1 VAQCA
6 FEVDLEEGEMGIHKA
21 DFSARCRGAIAV
33 SKRSMLKV
41 CGLAFMLF
49 LSAMNLAAQTTSTIE
64 GTVKDKQ
71 GLAVAGAQVHV
82 TSNAL
87 AIDHTATTDSDGAY
101 RIAAL
106 PPGIYEI
113 KATKEGFQSEVL
125 KSIEVTLN
133 RSLQLDITM
142 QVGSLN
148 QTVEVDSATP
158 LLETSA
164 SSTGSTITP
173 QQIEDMPINGRNY
186 LDLLQLVPGV
196 SLNRQADPAGDDA
209 TPILGERGGNA
220 LFLIDG
226 LPNKDNFNGGPSAQF
241 NQDSILE
248 FQVIT
253 AGYKA
258 EFGHAS
264 GGIINVVTRG
274 GTNDWHGG
282 VSAFFRNS
290 VFDSND
296 IPTATTGAPF
306 LNRWDPTAY
315 FGGPIVKDKVFFFGS
330 AERIQESRDLN
341 FTFNPNLPASLI
353 AFETPFNKHSLTY
366 DTRGRFKL
374 DENLGRHRLTEQM
387 NYTNTHITDYLP
399 LTASI
404 NLPDTRENLDGRTLM
419 LGFSDLWTI
428 GDTSNPWVM
437 NSYFQYRADPQR
449 TSPAHPEAGVPNNL
463 FNLFDTYTSGD
474 EFGNL
479 GQASFGPG
487 YNSFSFYQKYISL
500 GTNLGKQFGHHNIKF
515 GWDFQNSKVDGAEP
529 NNFFTQLFATVDDFN
544 TFGPINSGIN
554 LITLQAGPTPQ
565 DNLVHIRNN
574 YNGLFV
580 QDDWKLT
587 SKVTVNAGLRWDYD
601 SQFPNKTDFSPRIGV
616 AWALTPK
623 TVVNASF
630 GVFYDQFREGVARDI
645 PGFGGANI
653 QRERLLSFPR
663 LFYGNPTTLT
673 SLFQTLGRPTVC
685 VANAMTEAQVQAANA
700 KCPNGL
706 GSTLYGIDYLNN
718 VVAPGHAPIPAN
730 TTVNMN
736 NIQTLS
742 GYTPDQFLAA
752 ADAAIANIA
761 GTDANFPAV
770 PSNYWSWDPFGNLTT
785 IGGILGTAGQVPISV
800 DPGFKVPHTFNYH
813 AGIQHEL
820 GSGMVLTFDFYHKDI
835 EDITTVRATNLAFQ
849 ARMPDTPGELVAGTG
864 PKRIESYGPWG
875 AGTYNGFTVG
885 FQKRFSH
892 TFTIQANYTFVHAN
906 DDVIN
911 STLASEIQNGEG
923 VNFLAI
929 AGLSDSF
936 VGRVPLVT
944 DSATGQTNA
953 TGAFINSIGNPVP
966 KAGTF
971 YNGAVQDKGPSD
983 LALNHTFLTHGIW
996 QLPWKM
1002 ELSGIFRAQSGF
1014 HYSVSPFDG
1023 GSDFDGDGLFNGAGL
1038 HFDGQGALYARNS
1051 QTGPAFV
1058 NMDMRFAKRFN
1069 LGERVKAQ
1077 VLFEMFN
1084 LFNRS
1089 NAAAVNGLEPT
1100 CPNNPP
1106 NINPLG
1112 PQACNVFQ
1120 SQGSTP
1126 GIGLVQQYLPGRE
1139 GQVGVRFEF

>member
-1 VAQCA
+1 MRTHRDSSITGFVSHLG
-6 FEVDLEEGEMGIHKA
+6 F
-21 DFSARCRGAIAV
+21 
-33 SKRSMLKV
+33 SKRSILYV
-41 CGLAFMLF
+41 CSVTLILL
-49 LSAMNLAAQTTSTIE
+49 LSAWQLAAQTTSTIE
-64 GTVKDKQ
+64 GTVRDKQ
-71 GLAVAGAQVHV
+71 GLAVAGAQVRA
-82 TSNAL
+82 TSSAMAVQL
-87 AIDHTATTDSDGAY
+87 TATTDAEGNY
-101 RIAAL
+101 RITTL

-113 KATKEGFQSEVL
+113 KVSKDGFQSEVF
-125 KSIEVTLN
+125 KNIEVTLN
-133 RSLQLDITM
+133 RTLAFDMNM
-142 QVGSLN
+142 QVGSLS
-148 QTVEVDSATP
+148 QVVEVDSATP

-164 SSTGSTITP
+164 SSTGTTITP

-248 FQVIT
+248 FQVVT
-253 AGYKA
+253 GGYKA

-296 IPTATTGAPF
+296 IPAATGGAPF

-315 FGGPIVKDKVFFFGS
+315 FGGPIVRDKVFFFGS

-341 FTFNPNLPASLI
+341 FTFNPNLPSSLI

-366 DTRGRFKL
+366 ETRARFKL
-374 DENLGRHRLTEQM
+374 DENLSRHRLTEQM

-419 LGFSDLWTI
+419 MGISDLWTI
-428 GDTSNPWVM
+428 GDTSNPWIS
-437 NSYFQYRADPQR
+437 NSYFQYRANPLR
-449 TSPAHPEAGVPNNL
+449 TSPSHPNAGIPNTL

-474 EFGNL
+474 EFGNK

-487 YNSFSFYQKYISL
+487 YNSFSYYQKYISA
-500 GTNLGKQFGHHNIKF
+500 GSNIGKQFGHHNVKF

-529 NNFFTQLFATVDDFN
+529 NNFFTQLFATINDFN
-544 TFGPINSGIN
+544 TFGSINSGIN

-574 YNGLFV
+574 YNGLYA
-580 QDDWKLT
+580 QDDWKIT
-587 SKVTVNAGLRWDYD
+587 SKITINGGLRWDYD
-601 SQFPNKTDFSPRIGV
+601 SQFPNKTDFAPRIGV
-616 AWALTPK
+616 AWAISPK

-630 GVFYDQFREGVARDI
+630 GMFYDQFREGVARDI

-673 SLFQTLGRPTVC
+673 SLFQKLGRPTVC
-685 VANAMTEAQVQAANA
+685 VSNAQTEAQVLAAGA
-700 KCPNGL
+700 SCPNGL
-706 GSTLYGIDYLNN
+706 GTTLYGIDYLNS

-730 TTVNMN
+730 ALVNMG
-736 NIQTLS
+736 NIQQLT
-742 GYTPDQFLAA
+742 GFTPDQFLAA
-752 ADAAIANIA
+752 ADAAIANMA
-761 GTDANFPAV
+761 GTDANLTVPA
-770 PSNYWSWDPFGNLTT
+770 NYWTWDPFGDLTT
-785 IGGILGTAGQVPISV
+785 IGGILGTAGQVPVTV

-813 AGIQHEL
+813 AGIQHEI
-820 GSGMVLTFDFYHKDI
+820 GSGMVLTFDYYHKDI
-835 EDITTVRATNLAFQ
+835 TDITTVRATNLAFE
-849 ARMPDTPGELVAGTG
+849 ARMPDHGNELVGTN

-875 AGTYNGFTVG
+875 AGTYDGFTIG

-892 TFTIQANYTFVHAN
+892 TFTIQANYTFAHAN

-944 DSATGQTNA
+944 DDKTGQTNA
-953 TGAFINSIGNPVP
+953 NGPFINSNFNPVP
-966 KAGTF
+966 KAGTY
-971 YNGAVQDKGPSD
+971 YNGAIIDKGPSD
-983 LALNHTFLTHGIW
+983 LALNHTFLAHGIW

-1002 ELSGIFRAQSGF
+1002 EIAGIFRAQSGF
-1014 HYSVSPFDG
+1014 HYGVSPFSG

-1038 HFDGQGALYARNS
+1038 NFDGQGALYARNS
-1051 QTGPAFV
+1051 QTAPTFV
-1058 NMDMRFAKRFN
+1058 NVDIRFAKRFN

-1084 LFNRS
+1084 LLNRD

-1100 CPNNPP
+1100 CPNDPA
-1106 NINPLG
+1106 NISPLG
-1112 PQACNVFQ
+1112 PQPCNVHQ
-1120 SQGSTP
+1120 SQDGSL
-1126 GIGLVQQYLPGRE
+1126 GIGVVQQFLAGRE
-1139 GQVGVRFEF
+1139 GQIGIRFEF

>member
-1 VAQCA
+1 MRNHMNS
-6 FEVDLEEGEMGIHKA
+6 FIGGI
-21 DFSARCRGAIAV
+21 SARSAF
-33 SKRSMLKV
+33 SKRAMV
-41 CGLAFMLF
+41 CFCSLTLIFL
-49 LSAMNLAAQTTSTIE
+49 LSALPIAAQTTSTIE

-71 GLAVAGAQVHV
+71 GLAVAGAQVRA
-82 TSNAL
+82 TSSAL
-87 AIDHTATTDSDGAY
+87 AVDLSATTDADGNY
-101 RIAAL
+101 RITTL
-106 PPGIYEI
+106 PPGIYEV
-113 KATKEGFQSEVL
+113 KVSKDGFQSEVF
-125 KSIEVTLN
+125 KNIEVTLN
-133 RSLQLDITM
+133 RTLALDVTM
-142 QVGSLN
+142 QVGSLS
-148 QTVEVDSATP
+148 QVVQVDSATP
-158 LLETSA
+158 LLETST
-164 SSTGSTITP
+164 SSSGTTITP

-209 TPILGERGGNA
+209 TPILGERSGNA
-220 LFLIDG
+220 LYLIDG
-226 LPNKDNFNGGPSAQF
+226 MPNKDSFNGGPSAQF

-248 FQVIT
+248 FQVVT
-253 AGYKA
+253 GGYKA

-282 VSAFFRNS
+282 VSVFFRNS
-290 VFDSND
+290 VFDSNN
-296 IPTATTGAPF
+296 IPGATGGAPF

-330 AERIQESRDLN
+330 AERIEESRDLN
-341 FTFNPNLPASLI
+341 FTFNPNLPSSLI
-353 AFETPFNKHSLTY
+353 AFEAPFNKHSLTY
-366 DTRGRFKL
+366 ETRARAKL
-374 DENLGRHRLTEQM
+374 DENVSRHRLTEQM

-419 LGFSDLWTI
+419 LGISDLWTI
-428 GDTSNPWVM
+428 GDSSNPWIA
-437 NSYFQYRADPQR
+437 NSYFQYRDDPLR
-449 TSPAHPEAGVPNNL
+449 TSPSHPDAGIPNTL

-487 YNSFSFYQKYISL
+487 YNSFTYYQKYYSAGINIS
-500 GTNLGKQFGHHNIKF
+500 KQFGRHNVKF
-515 GWDFQNSKVDGAEP
+515 GWDYQNSEVDGAEP

-565 DNLVHIRNN
+565 DNLVHVRDN
-574 YNGLFV
+574 YNGLYV
-580 QDDWKLT
+580 QDDWKVT

-601 SQFPNKTDFSPRIGV
+601 SQFPNKTDFSPRIGA
-616 AWALTPK
+616 AWAITPK

-673 SLFQTLGRPTVC
+673 SLFQKLGRPTVC
-685 VANAMTEAQVQAANA
+685 VANAMTEAQVQAAGA
-700 KCPNGL
+700 TCPNGL
-706 GSTLYGIDYLNN
+706 GTTLYGIDYLNS

-730 TTVNMN
+730 ALVNMS
-736 NIQTLS
+736 NIQQLT
-742 GYTPDQFLAA
+742 GFTPDQFLAA
-752 ADAAIANIA
+752 ADAAIANMA
-761 GTDANFPAV
+761 GTDASITV
-770 PSNYWSWDPFGNLTT
+770 PPNYWTWDPFGNLTT

-800 DPGFKVPHTFNYH
+800 DPRFKVPHTFNYH
-813 AGIQHEL
+813 AGIQHQL
-820 GSGMVLTFDFYHKDI
+820 GSGMVLTFDYYHKDI
-835 EDITTVRATNLAFQ
+835 ADITTVRATNLAFE
-849 ARMPDTPGELVAGTG
+849 ARMPGFGNELVPGTG
-864 PKRIESYGPWG
+864 SKRIESYGPWG
-875 AGTYNGFTVG
+875 AGTYDGFTIG

-892 TFTIQANYTFVHAN
+892 NFTIQANYTFAHAN

-929 AGLSDSF
+929 AGLSDSY
-936 VGRVPLVT
+936 VGIVPTVT
-944 DSATGQTNA
+944 DSVSGQTN
-953 TGAFINSIGNPVP
+953 TSGSFINSNLNPVP
-966 KAGTF
+966 KAGTY
-971 YNGAVQDKGPSD
+971 YNGAIIDKGPSD
-983 LALNHTFLTHGIW
+983 LALNHTFLVNGIW

-1002 ELSGIFRAQSGF
+1002 EIAGIFRAQSGF
-1014 HYSVSPFDG
+1014 HYSVSPFSG

-1038 HFDGQGALYARNS
+1038 NFDGQGALYARNS
-1051 QTGPAFV
+1051 HTAPSFV
-1058 NMDMRFAKRFN
+1058 NLDMRFAKRFN

-1084 LFNRS
+1084 LLNRD
-1089 NAAAVNGLEPT
+1089 NPAAVNGLEPT
-1100 CPNNPP
+1100 CPNNPA
-1106 NINPLG
+1106 NISPLG
-1112 PQACNVFQ
+1112 PQPCNVYQ
-1120 SQGSTP
+1120 TQGGAL
-1126 GIGLVQQYLPGRE
+1126 GIGVVQQYLPGRE
-1139 GQVGVRFEF
+1139 GQIGVRFEF

>member
-1 VAQCA
+1 MA
-6 FEVDLEEGEMGIHKA
+6 FHKA
-21 DFSARCRGAIAV
+21 YCKGRFPCTSRI
-33 SKRSMLKV
+33 LKHSILHV
-41 CGLAFMLF
+41 CSLAFILF
-49 LSAMNLAAQTTSTIE
+49 QAANNLTAQTTSTIE

-71 GLAVAGAQVHV
+71 GLAMAGAQVRA
-82 TSNAL
+82 TRNEL
-87 AIDHTATTDSDGAY
+87 AVDRTVTTDSDGSY
-101 RIAAL
+101 RITTL
-106 PPGIYEI
+106 PPGVYEI
-113 KATKEGFQSEVL
+113 KVTKEGFQSEVFKNL
-125 KSIEVTLN
+125 EVTLN
-133 RSLQLDITM
+133 RTLTLDITL
-142 QVGSLN
+142 QVGALN

-158 LLETSA
+158 LLETAA

-226 LPNKDNFNGGPSAQF
+226 LPNRDNFNGGPSAQF

-248 FQVIT
+248 FQVVT
-253 AGYKA
+253 GGYKA

-282 VSAFFRNS
+282 ISAFFRNS

-315 FGGPIVKDKVFFFGS
+315 FGGPIIKDKVFFFGS
-330 AERIQESRDLN
+330 AERILESRDLN
-341 FTFNPNLPASLI
+341 FVFNPNLPSSLI

-366 DTRGRFKL
+366 ETRARFKL
-374 DENLGRHRLTEQM
+374 DENISRHRLSEQM

-404 NLPDTRENLDGRTLM
+404 NLPDTRQNLSGRTLM
-419 LGFSDLWTI
+419 LGLSDLWTL
-428 GDTSNPWVM
+428 GETATPWIA
-437 NSYFQYRADPQR
+437 NSYFQFRANPLL
-449 TSPAHPEAGVPNNL
+449 TSPSHPQAGVPNTL

-487 YNSFSFYQKYISL
+487 YNPFSFYQKYISL
-500 GTNLGKQFGHHNIKF
+500 GTNLGKQFGRHNIKF

-529 NNFFTQLFATVDDFN
+529 NNFFTQLFATINDFN

-554 LITLQAGPTPQ
+554 LITLQSGPTPN

-574 YNGLFV
+574 YDGLFV
-580 QDDWKLT
+580 QDDWKMT
-587 SKVTVNAGLRWDYD
+587 SKLTINGGLRWDYD
-601 SQFPNKTDFSPRIGV
+601 SQFPNKTDFSPRIGA
-616 AWALTPK
+616 AWAITSK

-673 SLFQTLGRPTVC
+673 SLFQKLGRPTVC
-685 VANAMTEAQVQAANA
+685 VSNAMTEAQVQAAGA
-700 KCPNGL
+700 TCPNGL
-706 GSTLYGIDYLNN
+706 GTTLYGIDYLNS
-718 VVAPGHAPIPAN
+718 VVMPGHAPIPAN
-730 TTVNMN
+730 ALVNMN
-736 NIQTLS
+736 NIQQLT

-752 ADAAIANIA
+752 ADAAIANMA
-761 GTDANFPAV
+761 GTDANLTVPA
-770 PSNYWSWDPFGNLTT
+770 NYWTWDPFGNLTT

-820 GSGMVLTFDFYHKDI
+820 SSGMLMTFDYYHKDI
-835 EDITTVRATNLAFQ
+835 ADITTVRATNLAFQ
-849 ARMPDTPGELVAGTG
+849 ARMPGFGNMLVPGTG

-875 AGTYNGFTVG
+875 AGTYDGFTIG

-892 TFTIQANYTFVHAN
+892 TFTIQANYTFAHAT
-906 DDVIN
+906 DDVLN
-911 STLASEIQNGEG
+911 STLASEIQNGMG

-929 AGLSDSF
+929 AGLSDSY
-936 VGRVPLVT
+936 VGIVPTVT
-944 DSATGQTNA
+944 DANTGQTNVN
-953 TGAFINSIGNPVP
+953 GPFINSNLNPVP

-971 YNGAVQDKGPSD
+971 YNGATIDKGPSD
-983 LALNHTFLTHGIW
+983 LALNHTFLAHGIW

-1002 ELSGIFRAQSGF
+1002 EFAGIFRAQSGF
-1014 HYSVSPFDG
+1014 HYSVSPFSG
-1023 GSDFDGDGLFNGAGL
+1023 GSDFDGDGLFNGQGL
-1038 HFDGQGALYARNS
+1038 NFEGQGALYARNS
-1051 QTGPAFV
+1051 QTAPTFV
-1058 NMDMRFAKRFN
+1058 NLDMRFAKRFN

-1077 VLFEMFN
+1077 VLFEMFD
-1084 LFNRS
+1084 LLNRD

-1100 CPNNPP
+1100 CPNDPA
-1106 NINPLG
+1106 NISPLG
-1112 PQACNVFQ
+1112 PQPCNVFQ
-1120 SQGSTP
+1120 QQGGTP
-1126 GIGLVQQYLPGRE
+1126 AIGQVQQFLPGRE
-1139 GQVGVRFEF
+1139 GQIGIRIEF